1 MCCFWKGELI
11 MATVTIQKYT
21 GKNKTSYIVRFK
33 DPATRKTKYYKTF
46 QKKKDAQQSANDLR
60 ALIDNGQMKKVEK
73 NRVKRE
79 IMTFEKVTDSLIL
92 VWRKKLERNKLSLDT
107 FEGYICR
114 ANVLNNV
121 FGKKLI
127 SEIRSKDI
135 TKFQDDELKRN
146 SPASANRYLFNIKQV
161 FKLASALGVIVEDPA
176 EDIKYLSEKDHE
188 RNTFIGPVFIDR
200 LVEASQLTRGKFYMP
215 ALIYLGAEHGAAKQ
229 EALSLTWKDIDF
241 DFEGK
246 GLIRLYRTKNKKE
259 RTECIM
265 PRSRQALLGWRDHL
279 EYMRHRKRI
288 KVKDTKLVFC
298 HLDGTSLKRFDKAWR
313 RICELAGLD
322 DFHFHDLR
330 HTFCSNL
337 ILSGSDLKDVK
348 EMIGH
353 NDLAMTDRYSHLTN
367 RHKQIRQDELD
378 RYYRNGM
385 CYNEVGYK

>member
-1 MCCFWKGELI
+1 

-60 ALIDNGQMKKVEK
+60 ALIDNGQMKKVAK
-73 NRVKRE
+73 NRAKRE
-79 IMTFEKVTDSLIL
+79 IMTFEKVTQLLIA
-92 VWRKKLERNKLSLDT
+92 VWRKKLERNKLSPNT

-127 SEIRSKDI
+127 CEILPSDI
-135 TKFQDDELKRN
+135 TKFQDDELDRN

-161 FKLASALGVIVEDPA
+161 FKLAIEFGVIVEDPT
-176 EDIKYLSEKDHE
+176 EDIKYLSEKNHE
-188 RNTFIGPVFIDR
+188 RNTFIGPVLIDR

-215 ALIYLGAEHGAAKQ
+215 ALIYLGAEHGSSKQ
-229 EALSLTWKDIDF
+229 ESLSLTWKDIDF
-241 DFEGK
+241 DFEDK
-246 GLIRLYRTKNKKE
+246 GLIRFYRTKNNKE
-259 RTECIM
+259 RTEYIM
-265 PRSRQALLGWRDHL
+265 PRSKQALLDWRDHL
-279 EYMRHRKRI
+279 GYMRNRKRI
-288 KVKDTKLVFC
+288 KVKDTKFVFC
-298 HLDGTSLKRFDKAWR
+298 HLDGTPLKRFDKAWR
-313 RICELAGLD
+313 RICELIDLD
-322 DFHFHDLR
+322 DFHYHDLR

-337 ILSGSDLKDVK
+337 ILSGADLKDVK

-367 RHKQIRQDELD
+367 RHKKIRQDELAK
-378 RYYRNGM
+378 YYRNGM

>member
-1 MCCFWKGELI
+1 MCH
-11 MATVTIQKYT
+11 
-21 GKNKTSYIVRFK
+21 IVRFK
-33 DPATRKTKYYKTF
+33 DRATRKTKYYKTF
-46 QKKKDAQQSANDLR
+46 QKKKDAQQSANGLR

-92 VWRKKLERNKLSLDT
+92 VWRKKLERNKLSPDT

-121 FGKKLI
+121 FGK
-127 SEIRSKDI
+127 
-135 TKFQDDELKRN
+135 
-146 SPASANRYLFNIKQV
+146 
-161 FKLASALGVIVEDPA
+161 
-176 EDIKYLSEKDHE
+176 
-188 RNTFIGPVFIDR
+188 
-200 LVEASQLTRGKFYMP
+200 
-215 ALIYLGAEHGAAKQ
+215 
-229 EALSLTWKDIDF
+229 
-241 DFEGK
+241 
-246 GLIRLYRTKNKKE
+246 
-259 RTECIM
+259 
-265 PRSRQALLGWRDHL
+265 
-279 EYMRHRKRI
+279 RI

-298 HLDGTSLKRFDKAWR
+298 HLDGTALKRFDKAWR
-313 RICELAGLD
+313 RICKLAGLD
-322 DFHFHDLR
+322 DFHYHDLR